1 MFFASDNSS
10 PVAPEIIA
18 ALSDANAGYAMPY
31 GNDAIMAGVRA
42 RIRDIFEAPEAAVY
56 LVATGTAANALALA
70 ICCPPWA
77 SVYCHR
83 NAHIEEDECGAP
95 EFFTGGAKLVL
106 IEGKEARMDPA
117 ALERAIRFTARAGVH
132 NVQRGMLSLT
142 NVTENGTVYS
152 LAEIQRLTG
161 IARAHGLPCHLDGA
175 RFANAVVALGCSPAD
190 MTWKAGIDV
199 VSFGGTKNGCMGV
212 EAVVIFDPARAWEF
226 ELRRKRGGHLFSK
239 HRYLSAQM
247 DAYLRDDLWLRLARQ
262 ANAAAARLADGI
274 RALPGADLLH
284 PAEANM
290 VFARW
295 PRSAHKRAQ
304 SGGASYY
311 FWPFDQTLDGP
322 DDEPLSARMV
332 CSWSTT
338 DADVDAFISLLGA

>member
-1 MFFASDNSS
+1 
-10 PVAPEIIA
+10 
-18 ALSDANAGYAMPY
+18 
-31 GNDAIMAGVRA
+31 
-42 RIRDIFEAPEAAVY
+42 
-56 LVATGTAANALALA
+56 
-70 ICCPPWA
+70 
-77 SVYCHR
+77 
-83 NAHIEEDECGAP
+83 
-95 EFFTGGAKLVL
+95 
-106 IEGKEARMDPA
+106 
-117 ALERAIRFTARAGVH
+117 
-132 NVQRGMLSLT
+132 
-142 NVTENGTVYS
+142 
-152 LAEIQRLTG
+152 
-161 IARAHGLPCHLDGA
+161 
-175 RFANAVVALGCSPAD
+175 
-190 MTWKAGIDV
+190 
-199 VSFGGTKNGCMGV
+199 MGV

-262 ANAAAARLADGI
+262 ANTAAARLADGI
-274 RALPGADLLH
+274 RALPGAGLLH

-338 DADVDAFISLLGA
+338 DADVDAFVSLLGA